1 MRPHRP
7 NTRPMKKPKKRLRV
21 AEARKLLNRTDISG
35 NPIPFSIKFVTKDG
49 RVDVAE
55 NCIKTV
61 SYNRLTGMRRI
72 ILFNGDFRNIYDIL
86 ILQIDDTKIIIN

>member
-1 MRPHRP
+1 
-7 NTRPMKKPKKRLRV
+7 MKQSKKRLRV
-21 AEARKLLNRTDISG
+21 TDAYKLLNRTDITG
-35 NPIPFSIKFVTKDG
+35 KPIPFSVKFVTKDG

-61 SYNRLTGMRRI
+61 SYNRISGMRRI
-72 ILFNGDFRNIYDIL
+72 ILSNGEYRNIYDIL

>member
-1 MRPHRP
+1 MDQP
-7 NTRPMKKPKKRLRV
+7 
-21 AEARKLLNRTDISG
+21 
-35 NPIPFSIKFVTKDG
+35 PFSIKFVTKEG

-72 ILFNGDFRNIYDIL
+72 ILSNGEYRNVYDIL
-86 ILQIDDTKIIIN
+86 ILQVNDSKIMIG

>member
-1 MRPHRP
+1 MRTHRT

-35 NPIPFSIKFVTKDG
+35 TPIPFSIKFVTKDG